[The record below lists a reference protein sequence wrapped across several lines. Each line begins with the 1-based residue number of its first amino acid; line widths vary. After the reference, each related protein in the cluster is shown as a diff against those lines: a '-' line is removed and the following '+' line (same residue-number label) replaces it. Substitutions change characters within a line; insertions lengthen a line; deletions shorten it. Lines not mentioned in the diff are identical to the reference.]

1 MEGHQLFTTLA
12 ALHWTFSSP
21 GLACIRGLRTEHGV
35 LGAASLML
43 SRGQGLALSA
53 GHSLPN
59 AAKNTISLLSSKGL
73 LRPRA
78 ISSVFS
84 LLILNSFFGKRKP
97 TCHWKDRNDIV
108 AVQKQFFL
116 SLLVLTMALL
126 IFPQQSE
133 ERSRWLTSQWQLSK
147 LGSTSLLKT
156 LTNVA
161 LFPIRPCKRDGQ
173 EKLDITTATLTP
185 ISPLSEQLLEG

>member
-1 MEGHQLFTTLA
+1 
-12 ALHWTFSSP
+12 
-21 GLACIRGLRTEHGV
+21 
-35 LGAASLML
+35 
-43 SRGQGLALSA
+43 
-53 GHSLPN
+53 LPN

-97 TCHWKDRNDIV
+97 TCHSCLSNGIV
-108 AVQKQFFL
+108 AVQKQYFL

-161 LFPIRPCKRDGQ
+161 LFPIRPCDRDGQ

-185 ISPLSEQLLEG
+185 ISPPSEQLLEE